1 MPEIVQEGAGGVD
14 GLKALAASFNW
25 KTAAIS
31 AMLRGLMFFFTN
43 LRSGHNLA
51 LRATLVEACFAICA
65 SGVIG
70 AITQRIRNA
79 RPAWLRGLAI
89 WFLLPLTL
97 LTVQFFVH
105 SAFGTPQLKASMIG
119 SFCFAAVG
127 TGFNWF
133 AMRRGALIVASG
145 ADRRSFFADL
155 RAIPALVGEFVMIPV
170 RALLG

>member
-1 MPEIVQEGAGGVD
+1 MPETAEEHGVRVHP
-14 GLKALAASFNW
+14 LRALAASFNW

-43 LRSGHNLA
+43 LRSGHSLA
-51 LRATLVEACFAICA
+51 LRATMVEACFAICA

-79 RPAWLRGLAI
+79 RPEWLRGLAI
-89 WFLLPLTL
+89 WCLLPATL

-105 SAFGTPQLKASMIG
+105 RAFGTPQLKASMIG
-119 SFCFAAVG
+119 SFCFAALG

-133 AMRRGALIVASG
+133 AMRRGALLVDSGGSRGFG
-145 ADRRSFFADL
+145 ADL
-155 RAIPALVGEFVMIPV
+155 KAIPGLVWEFVAAAP
-170 RALLG
+170 RALFRG

>member
-1 MPEIVQEGAGGVD
+1 MPELVEESTAQVHPLAAIV
-14 GLKALAASFNW
+14 ASFNW

-31 AMLRGLMFFFTN
+31 AILRGLMFFCTN
-43 LRSGHNLA
+43 LRSGHSLA

-79 RPAWLRGLAI
+79 RPEWLRGLAI
-89 WFLLPLTL
+89 WFLLPATL

-105 SAFGTPQLKASMIG
+105 RAFGTPQLKVSMIG
-119 SFCFAAVG
+119 SFCFAALG

-133 AMRRGALIVASG
+133 AMRRGALLVSSGTSRSFG
-145 ADRRSFFADL
+145 ADL
-155 RAIPALVGEFVMIPV
+155 KAIPGLVWEFVSAIP
-170 RALLG
+170 RALLRG